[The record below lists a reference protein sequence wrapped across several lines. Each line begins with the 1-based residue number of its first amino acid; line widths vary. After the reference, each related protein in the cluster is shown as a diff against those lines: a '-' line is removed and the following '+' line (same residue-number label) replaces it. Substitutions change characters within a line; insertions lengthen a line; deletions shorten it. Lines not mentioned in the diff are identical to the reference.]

1 MKMKYSV
8 IYLDTCLPDYFNGY
22 SGVVLS
28 VPLSAKPRNGQVK
41 RELVNE
47 LHAGILVDGTGKAL
61 PSEAYR
67 DMAESIEE
75 MFADVDLRKSWSTMS
90 DDLSESYAYFGIKE
104 EEETADA

>member
-1 MKMKYSV
+1 MKTKYSV

-28 VPLSAKPRNGQVK
+28 VPLPSRPRYGQVK
-41 RELVNE
+41 RELVSE
-47 LHAGILVDGTGKAL
+47 LYSGILMDDAGNAL

-67 DMAESIEE
+67 EMAQSIEE
-75 MFADVDLRKSWSTMS
+75 MFADTDLRKSWSTMC

>member
-22 SGVVLS
+22 SGDVIS
-28 VPLSAKPRNGQVK
+28 VPLSARPRNGQVK
-41 RELVNE
+41 RELLSE
-47 LHAGILVDGTGKAL
+47 LNAVILMDGAGNAL

-67 DMAESIEE
+67 EVEESIEE
-75 MFADVDLRKSWSTMS
+75 MFAGTDLRKRWSTMC